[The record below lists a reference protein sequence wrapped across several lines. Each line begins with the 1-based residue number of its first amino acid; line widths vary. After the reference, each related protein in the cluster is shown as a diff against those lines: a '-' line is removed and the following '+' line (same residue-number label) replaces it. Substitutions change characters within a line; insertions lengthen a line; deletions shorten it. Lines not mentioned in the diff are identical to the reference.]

1 MPAAWLLASATDGLQ
16 GRMALSQK
24 AEASGSSPAMQH
36 EVLKIDGLSDLV
48 RVAQYN
54 HKSTCLILILVYSTL
69 VGLCGICFLDSCHLF
84 FFSFI

>member
-48 RVAQYN
+48 RVAQ
-54 HKSTCLILILVYSTL
+54 
-69 VGLCGICFLDSCHLF
+69 
-84 FFSFI
+84 